1 VPIPPDGEARVL
13 WQGKNIMGRSVA
25 MATAAILLWS
35 LGASD
40 RVLAAEIGLLSPGAM
55 MSSLK
60 QLVPQFEKSSGHK
73 VTVTY
78 APALALADRI
88 KKGESADVV
97 ILGEGPADALLKA
110 GRLVAGSKVVIAR
123 VGVGVFVRR
132 GDPRPDV
139 STFDAFNRALLSA
152 KIITYS
158 DPSLGGTASNYVSGL
173 LESLDV
179 TGSIKPKIKLAVQY
193 RSIADFVANGG
204 ADFGLNQIAEIVA
217 DPRLELAGPLPDPIQ
232 RYTYYTA
239 SLVAIGDKQS
249 AGKELID
256 FLASPA
262 ASDTMRSRGFEPL

>member
-1 VPIPPDGEARVL
+1 
-13 WQGKNIMGRSVA
+13 MGRSVA
-25 MATAAILLWS
+25 MATAAVLLWS
-35 LGASD
+35 SGASD
-40 RVLAAEIGLLSPGAM
+40 RVLAAEIRLSSPGAM

-78 APALALADRI
+78 APALALAERI
-88 KKGESADVV
+88 KNGESGDVV

-110 GRLVAGSKVVIAR
+110 EKLVAGSKAVIAR

-132 GDPRPDV
+132 GDPKPDV
-139 STFDAFNRALLSA
+139 STFDSFKRALMSA

-173 LESLDV
+173 LDSLDV
-179 TGSIKPKIKLAVQY
+179 TGSIKPKIKMAVQY

-204 ADFGLNQIAEIVA
+204 ADFGLNQIAEILA

-232 RYTYYTA
+232 RYTHYTA
-239 SLVAIGDKQS
+239 SLVAIGDNQS
-249 AGKELID
+249 AARELIV

-262 ASDTMRSRGFEPL
+262 ASDAMRGKGFEPL